1 MLADAQQ
8 VLQGCVTWIHRREFF
23 MQLARGM
30 YKTSQQHVAVH
41 DLLRAFA
48 GRGVRLQ
55 IDCPPGL
62 WIDTAATALALEEAM
77 SNARK
82 YGDEGS
88 DIQIR
93 MSAASV
99 GAADDGD

>member
-1 MLADAQQ
+1 
-8 VLQGCVTWIHRREFF
+8 
-23 MQLARGM
+23 M

-88 DIQIR
+88 DAPGRKGSRDPLIDFGR
-93 MSAASV
+93 AV
-99 GAADDGD
+99 N